1 MNDLSFVEN
10 YKRIREK
17 FNAPRSKHIAIP
29 TIEEVVPTVEPP
41 SYRPPENITT
51 LKVMQ
56 DPELRGYLR
65 KVVLLEEGITY
76 RQALLK
82 GAEDIPKRIKL
93 AILPILEERNFSWG
107 ELFGKDKETKR
118 NARCSEA
125 VQAKWEIFKELHYNY
140 GMNPT
145 QIASW
150 CKMDHTSVLYG
161 LGKLKKKVKD
171 K

>member
-1 MNDLSFVEN
+1 MNDLAFVEN
-10 YKRIREK
+10 YKRIRNK
-17 FNAPRSKHIAIP
+17 FNAPRPKRIAIP
-29 TIEEVVPTVEPP
+29 TVEEVVPTVEPP

-76 RQALLK
+76 RQSILK

-93 AILPILEERNFSWG
+93 AVLPILEETNFSWG

-118 NARCSEA
+118 NARSAEA
-125 VQAKWEIFKELHYNY
+125 VKTKWEIFKELHNIH
-140 GMNPT
+140 GIGPT
-145 QIASW
+145 QIAHW

-161 LGKLKKKVKD
+161 LGKLKKRVRD

>member
-1 MNDLSFVEN
+1 MNDLAFVEN
-10 YKRIREK
+10 YKRIRNR
-17 FNAPRSKHIAIP
+17 FNQPQKKVVAVKPV
-29 TIEEVVPTVEPP
+29 EETVPTVESP

-65 KVVLLEEGITY
+65 KIVLLEEGITY

-82 GAEDIPKRIKL
+82 GAEDVPKRIKL
-93 AILPILEERNFSWG
+93 AVLPILEETNFSWG

-118 NARCSEA
+118 NARCTEA
-125 VQAKWEIFKELHYNY
+125 VQVKWQIFKELHHIH
-140 GMNPT
+140 GIGPT

-161 LGKLKKKVKD
+161 LGKLKKRVKS

>member
-1 MNDLSFVEN
+1 MNDLAFVEN
-10 YKRIREK
+10 YKRIRDK
-17 FNAPRSKHIAIP
+17 FNKPQPKQIALP
-29 TIEEVVPTVEPP
+29 TVEQVVPTVEAPSYKPP
-41 SYRPPENITT
+41 SNVTP

-82 GAEDIPKRIKL
+82 GAEDVPKRIKL
-93 AILPILEERNFSWG
+93 AVLHILEETNFSWG

-118 NARCSEA
+118 NARSTEA
-125 VQAKWEIFKELHYNY
+125 VQTKWEIFKELHYQHNI
-140 GMNPT
+140 NPT
-145 QIASW
+145 QIANW

-161 LGKLKKKVKD
+161 LGKLRKRVKS

>member
-10 YKRIREK
+10 YKKVRNRLNRPQKKPVVVKTVEE
-17 FNAPRSKHIAIP
+17 SVP
-29 TIEEVVPTVEPP
+29 TIEPP
-41 SYRPPENITT
+41 MYKPPENITT

-118 NARCSEA
+118 NSRSPQA
-125 VQAKWEIFKELHYNY
+125 VQAKWEIFKELHYNH

-161 LGKLKKKVKD
+161 LGKLKKREKSK
-171 K
+171 